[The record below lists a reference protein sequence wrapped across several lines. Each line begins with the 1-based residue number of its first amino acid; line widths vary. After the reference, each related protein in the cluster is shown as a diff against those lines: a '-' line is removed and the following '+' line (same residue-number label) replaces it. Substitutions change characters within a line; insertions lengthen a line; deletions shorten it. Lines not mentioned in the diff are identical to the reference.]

1 MKPYLL
7 FLAAAL
13 MLTIGVSA
21 AERKQ
26 QLSWLRISENGLF
39 SAENVTGRIVV
50 IKPGYKASASENDLN
65 AQFVEEISTIE
76 LDSKRIAVRFP
87 PFKDWKPIRLE
98 KKITIHGSD
107 AANWYFRL
115 QSPDAHPVADLG
127 YTFGLPAET
136 FAGKELLIDGVP
148 LLLPSRYSKLHLKT
162 GSVKSVTIPL
172 EHGKLTIS
180 GNFKLKIQDM
190 RKWNASF
197 FNIYLHIPFQPPF
210 REAEFEFDL
219 NYTGLK
225 LPSQEFEKK
234 KPRFTLIHLDAAANA
249 STVDEAPEDGRG
261 GWTDQ
266 GSNDFRR
273 MPLGLQS
280 ASGVPFRIL
289 DPARNNGRS
298 CIVLQGTNR
307 PEFPN
312 AVRNIR
318 IGKRLS
324 RLFFLHTA
332 GWGQSGRAPTGSI
345 TPTEQASTS
354 PFRAA
359 STSATGGSATPF
371 QMQKSD

>member
-76 LDSKRIAVRFP
+76 LDSKRIAVRFT

-197 FNIYLHIPFQPPF
+197 FNIYFHIPFQPPF

-225 LPSQEFEKK
+225 LP
-234 KPRFTLIHLDAAANA
+234 
-249 STVDEAPEDGRG
+249 
-261 GWTDQ
+261 
-266 GSNDFRR
+266 
-273 MPLGLQS
+273 
-280 ASGVPFRIL
+280 
-289 DPARNNGRS
+289 
-298 CIVLQGTNR
+298 
-307 PEFPN
+307 
-312 AVRNIR
+312 
-318 IGKRLS
+318 
-324 RLFFLHTA
+324 
-332 GWGQSGRAPTGSI
+332 
-345 TPTEQASTS
+345 
-354 PFRAA
+354 
-359 STSATGGSATPF
+359 
-371 QMQKSD
+371 